1 MQSLHTN
8 CMVPYIATC
17 MQSLQA
23 ELSGLQGEVE
33 AGRERVRELEV
44 VLADKEE
51 KVRIVERKS
60 NGMVRHAVAVSAVY
74 ALCLSVL
81 SIFEY

>member
-1 MQSLHTN
+1 
-8 CMVPYIATC
+8 

-44 VLADKEE
+44 ELADKEE

-74 ALCLSVL
+74 ALRLSVL
-81 SIFEY
+81 STFEY